1 MAQLLQRLSNG
12 LNEIVKVICVIIAIV
27 LTVTIFVGVISRYIL
42 GKPFIWEYEFSIMLL
57 VWMTFLSVSIGFKEG
72 AHLALTFLLDRLPP
86 SPRRV
91 AQVLAFVATIL
102 FAIFCIVNGF
112 GIARSFLPR
121 TYRTIPVSLAWTYAA
136 LPTCFVVTVIHLIVL
151 ALETVGLLSAGQAPQ
166 DEAV

>member
-42 GKPFIWEYEFSIMLL
+42 GKPFIWEYGFSIMLL

-86 SPRRV
+86 SPRQSCSGAR
-91 AQVLAFVATIL
+91 
-102 FAIFCIVNGF
+102 FCGNNPLRHLLHRERLWHCAVVPAEDLSDHPC
-112 GIARSFLPR
+112 IAGLDLCCPAYMFCRDCHPLDRSCSR
-121 TYRTIPVSLAWTYAA
+121 DRGSA
-136 LPTCFVVTVIHLIVL
+136 
-151 ALETVGLLSAGQAPQ
+151 VGRASPSR
-166 DEAV
+166 